1 MRVLCLCPSV
11 TQTPIL
17 AGCTATELADMRREV
32 GGFMEPGQVAAA
44 FIQLLRTGH
53 SGAVMAV
60 WKETAPNIDSRELA
74 EVYSRY

>member
-1 MRVLCLCPSV
+1 MLCLCPSV

-32 GGFMEPGQVAAA
+32 GGFMEPDQVAAA
-44 FIQLLRTGH
+44 FIQLLQTGH

-60 WKETAPNIDSRELA
+60 WKETAPISTAGSWQRCKVKILQ
-74 EVYSRY
+74 

>member
-1 MRVLCLCPSV
+1 MLCLCPSV

-60 WKETAPNIDSRELA
+60 WKETATNITA
-74 EVYSRY
+74 GN